1 MSAKPKTYQADLRK
15 LPAAL
20 EPLTQQ
26 DRWVVWSWE
35 ERTRKD
41 GTSKWTKPP
50 FDARSPRDNARTND
64 PSTWASYFDAVKAV
78 EAGNADGIGFMLL
91 GSDVG
96 AGDLDHARDISSG
109 TIEPWAQQLTAE
121 TNGAY
126 IETTVSG
133 TGLRAIGRANGPEV
147 HRKFTFNRETGA
159 AVELYRNTARYITI
173 SGLEIGSCPELPPF
187 DDFIDTVF
195 ARFTGTATPASSSGR
210 LDLNT
215 AGPQHSTTP
224 DDYENIIRNGAPV
237 GNRSDL
243 FQAVVWH
250 LANRGK
256 SINEIVEEL
265 AKHPDGI
272 GQKYANRLHKE
283 VTRSYDKWRARKH
296 AAVGSIGGSGSSS
309 TMWRQI
315 YIRSGEL
322 PRIINEAE
330 IALLELNAEIYQRGG
345 MMVRPV
351 ISTLKASDDRNTR
364 VWNLI
369 QVTAPYLVEN
379 LTRAA
384 QFFRWDGRAKNY
396 VVTDAPNKIADT
408 YLSRQGE
415 WKLPVLTGV
424 VNTPFLRADGS
435 ICEQPGYDEATGLL
449 FKPGD
454 ETFPSIPQFPG
465 KNDALETLKVIDRL
479 ITTFPFVT
487 ETDRSVMLGAM
498 LTALDRRSMS
508 TAPLHAFSAPV
519 QGSGK
524 SLLVD
529 IAAALATGQP
539 APVISQ
545 GRSEEELEKR
555 LGAALI
561 QGDAIISI
569 DNCEYPLQSSFL
581 CQVLTQQRLNIR
593 LLGHS
598 RHVEVPANAALFA
611 TGNNLVIAGDL
622 IRRTLLCSIDPQ
634 CERPEQRRFDDD
646 PIAVIQAN
654 RGALVAAALTVL
666 RAWHMS
672 NDRVEVPPFGPFDE
686 WSYRVREPLIWL
698 GHTDPC
704 DTVTKVRDTDPYR
717 SMHSAVLLQWKEQL
731 GITNAFTVRE
741 IIEVAVNSADFHGA
755 LLAVSADKGG
765 HTVSNDRLGRWLKK
779 VEGKILD
786 GLMLKQ
792 ESIVNGY
799 PKWRLMLG

>member
-1 MSAKPKTYQADLRK
+1 
-15 LPAAL
+15 
-20 EPLTQQ
+20 
-26 DRWVVWSWE
+26 
-35 ERTRKD
+35 
-41 GTSKWTKPP
+41 
-50 FDARSPRDNARTND
+50 
-64 PSTWASYFDAVKAV
+64 
-78 EAGNADGIGFMLL
+78 
-91 GSDVG
+91 
-96 AGDLDHARDISSG
+96 
-109 TIEPWAQQLTAE
+109 
-121 TNGAY
+121 
-126 IETTVSG
+126 
-133 TGLRAIGRANGPEV
+133 
-147 HRKFTFNRETGA
+147 
-159 AVELYRNTARYITI
+159 
-173 SGLEIGSCPELPPF
+173 
-187 DDFIDTVF
+187 
-195 ARFTGTATPASSSGR
+195 
-210 LDLNT
+210 
-215 AGPQHSTTP
+215 
-224 DDYENIIRNGAPV
+224 
-237 GNRSDL
+237 
-243 FQAVVWH
+243 
-250 LANRGK
+250 
-256 SINEIVEEL
+256 
-265 AKHPDGI
+265 
-272 GQKYANRLHKE
+272 
-283 VTRSYDKWRARKH
+283 VTRSYGKWWTHKR
-296 AAVGSIGGSGSSS
+296 AAVGSIGGSGTS

-322 PRIINEAE
+322 PRITNEAE

-369 QVTAPYLVEN
+369 PVTAPYLVEN

-384 QFFRWDGRAKNY
+384 QFFRWDSRAKNF
-396 VVTDAPNKIADT
+396 VVTDAPKKIADT

-454 ETFPSIPQFPG
+454 ETFPSIPQLPG
-465 KNDALETLKVIDRL
+465 KNDALEALKVIDQL

-508 TAPLHAFSAPV
+508 TAPLHAFTAPV

-529 IAAALATGQP
+529 IAAALTTGQP

-569 DNCEYPLQSSFL
+569 DNCEYSLQSAFL

-593 LLGHS
+593 VLGLS
-598 RHVEVPANAALFA
+598 RNIEVPANAALFA

-634 CERPEQRRFDDD
+634 CERPEQRRFAND
-646 PIAVIQAN
+646 PIAVIKAN

-666 RAWHMS
+666 RAWHVS
-672 NDRVEVPPFGPFDE
+672 NDRVGVPSFGSFDE

-698 GHTDPC
+698 RRPDPC
-704 DTVTKVRDTDPYR
+704 DTVTKVRDTDLYR
-717 SMHSAVLLQWKEQL
+717 TMHATVLLQWKEQL
-731 GITNAFTVRE
+731 GVANAFTVRE

-755 LLAVSADKGG
+755 LLAVSGEKNG
-765 HTVSNDRLGRWLKK
+765 HTVSNERLGRWPKK

-792 ESIVNGY
+792 EGIVHGY
-799 PKWRLMLG
+799 PKWRLTSG